1 MSGRIVLD
9 IQSRTESKSFTDV
22 LIVCETLQFYGP
34 IGEVENNLSR
44 RETYNLSLRK
54 SVSGIQTPSRS

>member
-9 IQSRTESKSFTDV
+9 IQSRAESKSFTDV
-22 LIVCETLQFYGP
+22 LIVCETLQ
-34 IGEVENNLSR
+34 VENNLSR